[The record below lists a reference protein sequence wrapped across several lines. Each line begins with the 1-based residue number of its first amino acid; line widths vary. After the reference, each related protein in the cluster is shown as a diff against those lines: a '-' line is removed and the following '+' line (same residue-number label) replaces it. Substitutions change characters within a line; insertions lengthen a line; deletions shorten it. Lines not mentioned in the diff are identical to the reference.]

1 MIKKFDKK
9 LRTWFI
15 GGMALIITIS
25 FAGCG
30 SKVSTNEDN
39 IKKEVA
45 VQETSKDSNDTSST
59 LQDTSKETTSENE
72 KTVNELK
79 SDNKE
84 SSFNEYINLL
94 GLSKEKLI
102 GTLNEKPSP
111 IDEGGLEFKEA
122 GVRVWFD
129 AKSHTLVDQIFIM
142 KSDMDLNGVK
152 IGDKIS
158 KFKEVFGKSVSDKN
172 GDAHFK
178 YKDIFL
184 SVNYDTKTEQT
195 YGVYLLQTDF

>member
-1 MIKKFDKK
+1 MIKKFNKK

-15 GGMALIITIS
+15 VGMALIITIS

-45 VQETSKDSNDTSST
+45 VQG
-59 LQDTSKETTSENE
+59 TSKEATSENE

-102 GTLNEKPSP
+102 STLNEKPNP
-111 IDEGGLEFKEA
+111 TDEGGLEFKEA
-122 GVRVWFD
+122 GIRVWFD

-142 KSDMDLNGVK
+142 KSDMDLKGVK
-152 IGDKIS
+152 IGDKVS
-158 KFKEVFGKSVSDKN
+158 KFKEVFGKPVSDKN

-184 SVNYDTKTEQT
+184 PVNYDTNTEQT
-195 YGVYLLQTDF
+195 YGIYLLKTDF